1 MKIIVYEEDSFV
13 FNTSAK
19 CSTIIDLIRIVIQL
33 TDDLNENSKI
43 QIALID
49 NKISIQILY
58 LCDSSSSI
66 FHVDSIEKF
75 SIKFMWTRSHS
86 NNFSLMIWNVNMI
99 NCLYWMD
106 QRTLQREKKSCW
118 RSLLRWILVSQPN
131 VVLDSL

>member
-49 NKISIQILY
+49 NKTSIQILY
-58 LCDSSSSI
+58 ACDSSSSI
-66 FHVDSIEKF
+66 FHLKSIGILSMKL
-75 SIKFMWTRSHS
+75 MWTRSHS

-106 QRTLQREKKSCW
+106 QRTLQREKKSCR